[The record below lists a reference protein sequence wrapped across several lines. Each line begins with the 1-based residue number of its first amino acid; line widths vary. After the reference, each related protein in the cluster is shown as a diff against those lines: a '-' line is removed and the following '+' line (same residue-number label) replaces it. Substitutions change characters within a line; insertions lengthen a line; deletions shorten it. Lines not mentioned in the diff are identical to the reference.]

1 MDEWFALK
9 KKDLNRKS
17 SGSKKHFL
25 SFLSQSG
32 GSPDNEQD
40 AAQYGR
46 EIAEKHS
53 RKHDYSRNKH
63 HSSPNLRF
71 IVIDDAADKPQNRRT
86 PVQQLKQKGFYGI
99 YVGFFDQYMEH
110 LSAKIYA
117 ERAGHGKDRSD
128 QAKDKGCNAFFPFFS
143 FRYYREYIDYLYFII
158 AYLKNKW
165 FKTKFQVSIKF
176 SRN

>member
-9 KKDLNRKS
+9 KGLEPQVLREQETFPK
-17 SGSKKHFL
+17 L
-25 SFLSQSG
+25 SEPKRGL
-32 GSPDNEQD
+32 PDNEQD